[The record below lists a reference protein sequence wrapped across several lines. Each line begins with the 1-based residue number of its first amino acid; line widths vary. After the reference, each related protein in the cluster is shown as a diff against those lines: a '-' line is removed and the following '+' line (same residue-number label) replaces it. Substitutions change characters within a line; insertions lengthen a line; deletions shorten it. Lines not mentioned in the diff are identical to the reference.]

1 MSALVFLLVA
11 CGTGGAAGPVT
22 PTADGSEPPVALDI
36 PAIGVHADDL
46 QMYGYAGTPAA
57 GDPCPRD
64 PNVVAWDALHSQPG
78 KPGLARL
85 VASAHGA
92 FRRLGDVGP
101 DDPIVVTRADGTRAT
116 FTRSASVADPTARTP
131 ELQLSA
137 CDVSFAAVVYA
148 GLVS

>member
-1 MSALVFLLVA
+1 M
-11 CGTGGAAGPVT
+11 
-22 PTADGSEPPVALDI
+22 ALDI
-36 PAIGVHADDL
+36 PAIGLHADNL
-46 QMYGYAGTPAA
+46 QMYGSAETAAG

-64 PNVVAWDALHSQPG
+64 PNVVAWDVRDSQPG
-78 KPGLARL
+78 EPGLARL
-85 VASAHGA
+85 VASARGA

-116 FTRSASVADPTARTP
+116 FTKNALVADAGARTQ

-137 CDVSFAAVVYA
+137 CDVSVAAMVHA